1 MLNTQRLA
9 LLMSGFFS
17 FTMAFAEEFVTEV
30 DLFADVAVIKTGTRL
45 QQPIMNVP
53 ASVTVIDRQMIAASG
68 ATQIPH
74 LLRLVPGFQSY
85 SVSGNQY
92 GVVSRALSPDFPGH
106 LEVMVD
112 GRSVYQPA
120 LSTVIWTSLGIA
132 IEDIDYI
139 EVIRGSNTSAYGSNA
154 FLGAINIVTIG
165 ALVTPTLSLR
175 ALGGS
180 IDTRD
185 FSGRY
190 AGRAKDFSYTVSLLS
205 QHNSGFGGLNTPED
219 GPWPTHTRQ
228 DDLDTTQFRLQGLY
242 TPTLNDEFDITLGFG
257 KDRLQLPEND
267 VRGYHNREF
276 VSNYQQLRWTH
287 QLDNGDVSVNFYH
300 NYLHI
305 EDDTVLGLLS
315 VLAEVPSAAVPLA
328 FPGQVDEVLLGDIR
342 DGLSERYHL
351 ELQHTFDMNSQL
363 RLVWGSAFRV
373 DRLGS
378 RFLLG
383 DDDIIQEEQ
392 YQLFG
397 NAEWHFS
404 PRWHAN
410 FGLMIEKNSIVDSF
424 ASPRIALNYQL
435 APNHMV
441 RASATAGKRT
451 PSLLSVYQNTTITF
465 ADGTPIDQVIGNT
478 GEADEEKI
486 NVFEVGYLGK
496 YLDGDLTLD
505 LKVFKEQ
512 LRDARYDAEQK
523 GVGDIDDERRVW
535 RNGLDWDNQGFE
547 AQLRYQPDS
556 QWLFSWQYAY
566 IDIDGFL
573 PDDND
578 PEDISNH
585 LPAHNTSLLAAYRP
599 IPNWEVSGV
608 IYHASEQ
615 EWTGGDE
622 VDEVTRLDLRLA
634 KTLRLG
640 DWHGLAELIV
650 HNVGDGYRDYDED
663 NRFERRVFVRLK
675 FDLN

>member
-1 MLNTQRLA
+1 MRDTQRLA

-17 FTMAFAEEFVTEV
+17 FTTAIAQEFVTEV

-45 QQPIMNVP
+45 QQPIMDVP
-53 ASVTVIDRQMIAASG
+53 GSVTVIDRQMIAASG

-92 GVVSRALSPDFPGH
+92 GVASRALSPDFPGH

-139 EVIRGSNTSAYGSNA
+139 EVIRGSNTPAYGSNA
-154 FLGAINIVTIG
+154 FLGAINIVTID
-165 ALVTPTLSLR
+165 ALVSPTLSLR

-180 IDTRD
+180 IDTQD

-190 AGRAKDFSYTVSLLS
+190 AGRVKDFSYTVSLLS
-205 QHNSGFGGLNTPED
+205 QHNSGFGGLSTPED

-228 DDLDTTQFRLQGLY
+228 DDLDTTQFRLQGLF

-276 VSNYQQLRWTH
+276 DSHYQQLRWTH
-287 QLDNGDVSVNFYH
+287 QLDNGDMTVNFYH

-315 VLAEVPSAAVPLA
+315 ELAEVPPAAIPIA

-351 ELQHTFDMNSQL
+351 ELQHTFDVNSQL

-383 DDDIIQEEQ
+383 DDNIIQEEQ

-397 NAEWHFS
+397 NAEWYFL

-410 FGLMIEKNSIVDSF
+410 FGLMLEKNSIVGSF
-424 ASPRIALNYQL
+424 ASPRIAINYQL
-435 APNHMV
+435 RPNHMV

-451 PSLLSVYQNTTITF
+451 PSLLSVYQNTVITF
-465 ADGTPIDQVIGNT
+465 ADGTPIDQIIGN
-478 GEADEEKI
+478 GGSADEEKI
-486 NVFEVGYLGK
+486 NVLELGYLGK

-512 LRDARYDAEQK
+512 LRDARYDAKQR
-523 GVGDIDDERRVW
+523 GIGDIDGRRRVW

-547 AQLRYQPDS
+547 AQLRYEPSS

-566 IDIDGFL
+566 VDIDGFL

-578 PEDISNH
+578 PEDIGNH
-585 LPAHNTSLLAAYRP
+585 LPTHNTSLLAAYRP
-599 IPNWEVSGV
+599 IPGWEVSSV
-608 IYHASEQ
+608 IYHTSEQ

-634 KTLRLG
+634 KKLRLG
-640 DWHGLAELIV
+640 QWQGQLEFLI
-650 HNVGDGYRDYDED
+650 HNVGDDYADYDQD
-663 NRFERRVFVRLK
+663 NVFERRLFVRLR
-675 FDLN
+675 FDLE

>member
-1 MLNTQRLA
+1 MIVSKSMML
-9 LLMSGFFS
+9 LLVGFL
-17 FTMAFAEEFVTEV
+17 TCNAAMAEEFVSEL
-30 DLFADVAVIKTGTRL
+30 DLFANVPVIKTGTRL
-45 QQPIMNVP
+45 KQPIVHVP

-85 SVSGNQY
+85 SVAGNQF
-92 GVVSRALSPDFPGH
+92 GVASRSVSPDFPGT

-120 LSTVIWTSLGIA
+120 LSTVVWTSLGIG
-132 IEDIDYI
+132 IGDIDYI
-139 EVIRGSNTSAYGSNA
+139 EVIRGSNTTAYGSNA
-154 FLGAINIVTIG
+154 FLGAINIVTI
-165 ALVTPTLSLR
+165 AAPENPTLSLR
-175 ALGGS
+175 ALSGS
-180 IDTRD
+180 IDTQD

-190 AGRAKDFSYTVSLLS
+190 SSTVNDFSYTVSLLS
-205 QHNSGFGGLNTPED
+205 QQNSGFSGLNEPED
-219 GPWPTHTRQ
+219 GPWPIHTNE
-228 DDLDTTQFRLQGLY
+228 DGLDNTQFRLQGLY
-242 TPTLNDEFDITLGFG
+242 TPTLSDELEITLGFG

-276 VSNYQQLRWTH
+276 DTNYQQLRWTRK
-287 QLDNGDVSVNFYH
+287 LDSGEVAVNFYH
-300 NYLHI
+300 NYMHI
-305 EDDTVLGLLS
+305 EDDTRLGLLS
-315 VLAEVPSAAVPLA
+315 EIAEVPPAVIPLF
-328 FPGQVDEVLLGDIR
+328 FPGQVDEFLFGDIR

-351 ELQHTFDMNSQL
+351 ELQHTFDMASQL
-363 RLVWGSAFRV
+363 RLVWGSALRV

-397 NAEWHFS
+397 NAEWNFL

-410 FGLMIEKNSIVDSF
+410 FGVMLEKNSIVDSF
-424 ASPRIALNYQL
+424 SSPRLAINYQL
-435 APNHMV
+435 TPNHMV

-451 PSLLSVYQNTTITF
+451 PSLSSVHQNTAVTF
-465 ADGTPIDQVIGNT
+465 ADGTVIDQLIGNT
-478 GEADEEKI
+478 GEAAEEKI
-486 NVFEVGYLGK
+486 NVLEVGYLGK
-496 YLDGDLTLD
+496 YLAGDLTLD
-505 LKVFKEQ
+505 LKVFREQ

-547 AQLRYQPDS
+547 AQLRYQPDAK
-556 QWLFSWQYAY
+556 WLFSWQYAY
-566 IDIDGFL
+566 MDMEGFL
-573 PDDND
+573 PDEND

-585 LPAHNTSLLAAYRP
+585 LPTHNSSLLAAYRP
-599 IPNWEVSGV
+599 IPGWEVSGV
-608 IYHASEQ
+608 LYHASEQ
-615 EWTGGDE
+615 EWTGGDD

-640 DWHGLAELIV
+640 DWNGLAELIV
-650 HNVGDGYRDYDED
+650 HNVGDDYLDYYDE
-663 NRFERRVFVRLK
+663 NLFERRVFVRLQ